1 LDFHHFAETAA
12 APGGIRRSKITPQLR
27 IRQMK
32 TEAVHGHRE
41 NALEN
46 SNREIR
52 NPPRD
57 WIVADTNRHGRRRR
71 STAMLLQY
79 SKRNLGRDKKENE
92 KSPQHSSSSYQQTR
106 EQARNKNKRSR
117 CHRKRAKIFFEKFK
131 TKSILRDVQIIE
143 KGSKKH
149 RVHDQTPKEKQ
160 NKTKSWKTSSAM
172 R

>member
-1 LDFHHFAETAA
+1 
-12 APGGIRRSKITPQLR
+12 
-27 IRQMK
+27 MK
-32 TEAVHGHRE
+32 TEAVHGHGE

-57 WIVADTNRHGRRRR
+57 WIAADTNKHGRRRRRRRRR

-79 SKRNLGRDKKENE
+79 SKRNLGRNE
-92 KSPQHSSSSYQQTR
+92 KEYEKPPQHSSSSYQQTR

-143 KGSKKH
+143 KGS
-149 RVHDQTPKEKQ
+149 
-160 NKTKSWKTSSAM
+160 
-172 R
+172 

>member
-1 LDFHHFAETAA
+1 
-12 APGGIRRSKITPQLR
+12 
-27 IRQMK
+27 MK

-52 NPPRD
+52 NSPRD
-57 WIVADTNRHGRRRR
+57 WIAADTNRHGRRRRR

-79 SKRNLGRDKKENE
+79 SKRNLGRDEKENE
-92 KSPQHSSSSYQQTR
+92 KPPQHSSSSYQQIR
-106 EQARNKNKRSR
+106 EQARNKNKNKRSR

-143 KGSKKH
+143 KGSQRH
-149 RVHDQTPKEKQ
+149 RVHDQTPKE
-160 NKTKSWKTSSAM
+160 NITKKKKAGKRQVQCVRSMTNGVEKSPKEH
-172 R
+172 

>member
-1 LDFHHFAETAA
+1 
-12 APGGIRRSKITPQLR
+12 
-27 IRQMK
+27 MK
-32 TEAVHGHRE
+32 TEAVHAHRE

-57 WIVADTNRHGRRRR
+57 WIAADTNRHGRR

-79 SKRNLGRDKKENE
+79 SKRNVGRDEKENE
-92 KSPQHSSSSYQQTR
+92 KPPQHSSSSYQQTR

-143 KGSKKH
+143 KGGQKH
-149 RVHDQTPKEKQ
+149 RVHDQTPKE
-160 NKTKSWKTSSAM
+160 NKTKQKAGKRQVQCVESMTNGVAKSLEVH
-172 R
+172 